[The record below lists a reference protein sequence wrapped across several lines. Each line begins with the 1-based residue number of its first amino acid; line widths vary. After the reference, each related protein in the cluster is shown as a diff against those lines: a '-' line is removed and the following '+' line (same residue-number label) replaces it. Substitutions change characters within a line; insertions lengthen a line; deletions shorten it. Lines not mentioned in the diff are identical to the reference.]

1 MSFAV
6 SDGVSQVLHAAL
18 DGLQTRQ
25 DVISNNIANVDTP
38 NFTATSVDFESA
50 LKDAIGS
57 GKFQDGAAAPA
68 VAVSQQATDTPVGAN
83 GNNVDLRH
91 EMVASVQTQYSY
103 QVVARAVSDHY
114 NLLKTAAVEA
124 R

>member
-1 MSFAV
+1 VSFAI

-25 DVISNNIANVDTP
+25 DVISNNIANVDTA
-38 NFTATSVDFESA
+38 NFRATSVDFESA
-50 LKDAIGS
+50 LQDAISS
-57 GKFQDGAAAPA
+57 GKFEDGAAPA
-68 VAVSQQATDTPVGAN
+68 ISVTEQPTQTPVGAN

-91 EMVASVQTQYSY
+91 EMVAAMQTQYSY
-103 QVVARAVSDHY
+103 QVVARAVTDHY

-124 R
+124 K